1 MKRVLF
7 ALLGLALLVPAR
19 ELPAQNEDDTTSSS
33 CTFADGRQ
41 ISARYRRPLAKKE
54 TPPNGKVWL
63 PGGAAI
69 TLFTETD
76 ITVGG
81 TTVPVGGYTL
91 YLIPGRKEWTLIISR
106 NTNVTAA
113 YDATQDLARTSMQ
126 TGEMSQSETQLA
138 VHFGH
143 TAPKTCEINVD
154 FGKTKAWAEFYQK

>member
-7 ALLGLALLVPAR
+7 GLLGLALLAPAR
-19 ELPAQNEDDTTSSS
+19 DLPAQNVDDTASSY

-63 PGGAAI
+63 PGGTAI
-69 TLFTETD
+69 TLFTETE

-81 TTVPVGGYTL
+81 TLVPVGGYTL
-91 YLIPGRKEWTLIISR
+91 YLIPGKKEWTLIISR
-106 NTNVTAA
+106 NTDVAAA
-113 YDATQDLARTSMQ
+113 YDGTKDLARTSMQ
-126 TGEMSQSETQLA
+126 TGEMSQAETQLA
-138 VHFGH
+138 VNFGH

-154 FGKTKAWAEFYQK
+154 FGKVKAWAEFYQK